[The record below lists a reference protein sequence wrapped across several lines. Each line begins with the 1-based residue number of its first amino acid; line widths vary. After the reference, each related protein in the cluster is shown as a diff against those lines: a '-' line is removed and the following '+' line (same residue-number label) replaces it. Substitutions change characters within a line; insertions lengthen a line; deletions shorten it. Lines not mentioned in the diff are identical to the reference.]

1 MKKRYLLGLLAAG
14 MMIAC
19 GSDNKSNEADSLT
32 ILQPEFMS
40 PVGPYKSL
48 PVDVMDSIPG
58 HGTIRYRITGTPDE
72 SLAQITERDMDGM
85 ETGCV
90 YIDNRYELSVYR
102 RDSAYFRKA
111 LTKEDFRTRLLDE
124 IQENAILDGMC
135 YDRYQEGVLHFRVSF
150 TDVSCSESH
159 QNFFYS
165 VYPDGSSVISPDT
178 IQDVTGME
186 YGD

>member
-19 GSDNKSNEADSLT
+19 GSDKKSEDADSLAM
-32 ILQPEFMS
+32 IQPDYS
-40 PVGPYKSL
+40 ALSGPFKCAS
-48 PVDVMDSIPG
+48 VDVTDSVRG
-58 HGTIRYRITGTPDE
+58 HATISYRIKGEPDE
-72 SLAQITERDMDGM
+72 TLPQITERDIDGM
-85 ETGCV
+85 ETGNV
-90 YIDNRYELSVYR
+90 YIDNRYELSVSR
-102 RDSAYFRKA
+102 RDSAYFRKT
-111 LTKEDFRTRLLDE
+111 LTKRDFQSRLLDE